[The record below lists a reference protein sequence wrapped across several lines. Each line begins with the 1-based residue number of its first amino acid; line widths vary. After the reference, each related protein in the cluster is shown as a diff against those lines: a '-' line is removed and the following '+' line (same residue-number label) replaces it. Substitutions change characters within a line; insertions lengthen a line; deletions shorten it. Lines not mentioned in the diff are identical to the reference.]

1 MKFLVSSMTAG
12 ILLTGCGMVPVNT
25 PAGMPV
31 APVGKSV
38 TSMPMNSASAMAD
51 MSSCAAS
58 MSLMHDATM
67 SAMMTGS
74 MASGSM
80 MSGSMMSM
88 MNMMAGSETG
98 GGMPAPLKTDSG
110 SAHETHH

>member
-12 ILLTGCGMVPVNT
+12 ILLSGCGMVPAGT
-25 PAGMPV
+25 PASAPVEPV
-31 APVGKSV
+31 AKSV
-38 TSMPMNSASAMAD
+38 TSMSMNGASTMSD
-51 MSSCAAS
+51 MTDCAAS

-80 MSGSMMSM
+80 MSGSMMRM
-88 MNMMAGSETG
+88 MGGGESG
-98 GGMPAPLKTDSG
+98 GGMQAPLKRGSDS
-110 SAHETHH
+110 SHEGHH

>member
-12 ILLTGCGMVPVNT
+12 ILLSGCGMVPANP
-25 PAGMPV
+25 PAG
-31 APVGKSV
+31 APMAPMGKSV
-38 TSMPMNSASAMAD
+38 TSMPMNRASTMSD
-51 MSSCAAS
+51 MTSCAAS

-80 MSGSMMSM
+80 MSNSMRRM
-88 MNMMAGSETG
+88 MGGGETG
-98 GGMPAPLKTDSG
+98 GGMQAPLKTDSDSSHAG
-110 SAHETHH
+110 HH